1 MPEARVV
8 LADSG
13 HPGEDGFAAVHV
25 LRRGLPEEE
34 VDEGSELEGT
44 DKVGVVE
51 LSRVVLHGAQRAT
64 EDDGV
69 HSLEIG

>member
-1 MPEARVV
+1 M
-8 LADSG
+8 LANCC
-13 HPGEDGFAAVHV
+13 E
-25 LRRGLPEEE
+25 LPEEE

-51 LSRVVLHGAQRAT
+51 LSRVVLDGAQRVT
-64 EDDGV
+64 EDYGV